1 LERIPDLTDLRLKT
15 VPPVKYSRSALGG
28 TFDHLHVGHK
38 RLIATAAAVSD
49 EILIGVTSDEFVL
62 RSKGSKAQSFEER
75 KAALVRYLS
84 EIDALERSRIVPLDD
99 PFGPALTEVGLD
111 AIFVTVDTVGNALEL
126 NRARRGSGLRALEIV
141 IVPKAF
147 SEAGGFVSSTRIR
160 AGEID
165 EGGKAVRLP

>member
-1 LERIPDLTDLRLKT
+1 M
-15 VPPVKYSRSALGG
+15 KYSKSTLGG
-28 TFDHLHVGHK
+28 TLDHLHVGHK
-38 RLIATAAAVSD
+38 RLIATAAAVSN
-49 EILIGVTSDEFVL
+49 EILIGVTSDEFLL

-84 EIDALERSRIVPLDD
+84 EIDALKRSRIASLDD